1 MNSEQNKEITNVPQ
15 FPAGAAGE
23 TEQRSTQK
31 DSAAPAE
38 AGQAADHSGQ
48 AAGRKTGSPAGNTG
62 ALTNAAC
69 KPEST
74 PHGTLP
80 GGALSDPE
88 LAPAYIHPDA
98 PLFAHTAN
106 GRPLQTDAAQENET
120 HSSPAGDGSGSSGQT
135 ANTGGR
141 QGNAPPEAPH
151 GIDPTELELA
161 PAYFICSDTSPFTHA
176 VHEASPANGSNH
188 RPDDSLPDM
197 PPQEEADLAEMK
209 PAYAYLYPNASPFA
223 QTANGG
229 QNGNGNQKPA
239 LESKAD
245 TSSDG
250 SGKASAMSNTASAS
264 KDSGSTAGACGGF
277 WKNYGYTDACNRM
290 GCLSD
295 CEGCGNDTPAKDA
308 EPTDALGHG
317 WIAYRAGDLLKQ
329 RNAAEPS
336 GTGAANP
343 PDGSDRSPVHTTDG
357 DADIAKPAG
366 GTTDGRK
373 TAADGDARPVPPNG
387 GDAARHSGNAEHE
400 TEAVIT
406 APAAPN
412 STDHA
417 HTSGA
422 AVRGT
427 NAANGLPVSP
437 NGAAAAQHSG
447 TAVRGDGATAPS
459 GGSVQHAEPASTPSP
474 EAAGTAGSR
483 PAAPGSDGQDTEA
496 LRAEVTRLRAELELQ
511 RQLSARYARD
521 CEEFRQLYPD
531 VPLSALPESIWEEVR
546 QGVPLPAA
554 YALAER
560 RRTRTQEIAQEAN
573 RLNRMRS
580 AGSAGQP
587 PPSYFSPDEVRA
599 MSAEEVRQNYRTIL
613 QSMQK
618 WS

>member
-1 MNSEQNKEITNVPQ
+1 MNREQNKEITNVPQ
-15 FPAGAAGE
+15 FPTGAAGE

-48 AAGRKTGSPAGNTG
+48 AAGGKTGSPAGSTG

-69 KPEST
+69 KPENT

-80 GGALSDPE
+80 GGAPSDP
-88 LAPAYIHPDA
+88 
-98 PLFAHTAN
+98 
-106 GRPLQTDAAQENET
+106 
-120 HSSPAGDGSGSSGQT
+120 
-135 ANTGGR
+135 
-141 QGNAPPEAPH
+141 
-151 GIDPTELELA
+151 ELA

-188 RPDDSLPDM
+188 RPDDSLPDV

-264 KDSGSTAGACGGF
+264 KSSGSTASACGGF
-277 WKNYGYTDACNRM
+277 WKNYGYTDACNLM
-290 GCLSD
+290 GCLSA
-295 CEGCGNDTPAKDA
+295 CEGRENGTPSKDA

-329 RNAAEPS
+329 RNAADPS

-387 GDAARHSGNAEHE
+387 
-400 TEAVIT
+400 
-406 APAAPN
+406 
-412 STDHA
+412 
-417 HTSGA
+417 
-422 AVRGT
+422 
-427 NAANGLPVSP
+427 
-437 NGAAAAQHSG
+437 AAAAQHSG
-447 TAVRGDGATAPS
+447 TAVRGGGATDPS
-459 GGSVQHAEPASTPSP
+459 GGGVQHAEPASTPSP

>member
-1 MNSEQNKEITNVPQ
+1 MNREQNKEITNVPQ
-15 FPAGAAGE
+15 FPTGAAGE
-23 TEQRSTQK
+23 AEQCSTQK

-48 AAGRKTGSPAGNTG
+48 AAGGKTGSPAGSTG

-69 KPEST
+69 KPENT

-80 GGALSDPE
+80 GGAPSDP
-88 LAPAYIHPDA
+88 
-98 PLFAHTAN
+98 
-106 GRPLQTDAAQENET
+106 
-120 HSSPAGDGSGSSGQT
+120 
-135 ANTGGR
+135 
-141 QGNAPPEAPH
+141 
-151 GIDPTELELA
+151 ELA

-188 RPDDSLPDM
+188 RPDDSLPDV

-223 QTANGG
+223 QTANGS
-229 QNGNGNQKPA
+229 QSGNGNQKPA

-290 GCLSD
+290 GCLSA

-308 EPTDALGHG
+308 EPIDALGHG

-329 RNAAEPS
+329 RNAADPS

-373 TAADGDARPVPPNG
+373 AAADGDARPVPPNG
-387 GDAARHSGNAEHE
+387 AGAAQQSGNAAPE

-406 APAAPN
+406 ASAAPN
-412 STDHA
+412 ATDHA

-422 AVRGT
+422 AVCGT

-437 NGAAAAQHSG
+437 NGTAAAQHSG
-447 TAVRGDGATAPS
+447 TAVRGDGATDPS
-459 GGSVQHAEPASTPSP
+459 GGGMQHAEPASTPSP